1 MRAKRLEAILGT
13 GLKIGEPEMVQ
24 RFQKLRDN
32 RLLPTSRG
40 RNAEDITADEVVS
53 GLLSVIDE
61 RPGFAGLTASTLRSL
76 RPVGTPADAF
86 AKAATFG
93 AALRAAL
100 DADAL
105 LNTVTEIRVSNSEI
119 YKNCFGRGAI
129 FYRDGRKERVSYY
142 VGSTAISLLQ
152 PGKETDYDPRDLISS
167 MIRETIILPHILK
180 IIMHEIRQ
188 TEAYARAT
196 SGLPSVSNLPYI
208 IVVDPAGPLGNEFL
222 TLDLALD
229 AARGLEQGGV
239 RVRSINQG
247 SDILEGTELRTAL
260 GENETSAF
268 VNFPRQ

>member
-40 RNAEDITADEVVS
+40 RNAEDITTDEVVS

-61 RPGFAGLTASTLRSL
+61 RPGFAGLTASILRSL
-76 RPVGTPADAF
+76 RPVGTPADGF

-100 DADAL
+100 DTNTL

-119 YKNCFGRGAI
+119 YTNCFGRGAI
-129 FYRDGRKERVSYY
+129 FYRDGSKERVSYY

-167 MIRETIILPHILK
+167 MIRETIIFPHILK
-180 IIMHEIRQ
+180 IIMHEMQQ
-188 TEAYARAT
+188 TDAYDRAT

-222 TLDLALD
+222 TLDQALD
-229 AARGLEQGGV
+229 TARGLEQSGV

-247 SDILEGTELRTAL
+247 SDILEGTELRAAL
-260 GENETSAF
+260 GENEMPAF
-268 VNFPRQ
+268 VNLPRQ